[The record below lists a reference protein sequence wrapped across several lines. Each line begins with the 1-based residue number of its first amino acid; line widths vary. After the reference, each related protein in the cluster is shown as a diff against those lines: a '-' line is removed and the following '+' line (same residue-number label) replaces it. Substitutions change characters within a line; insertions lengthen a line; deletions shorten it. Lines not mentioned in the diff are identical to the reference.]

1 MLFDENAESQLK
13 NDNSKEKKDKRSNKS
28 IYKGGLNLDLIVVK
42 NIIDLV
48 YYSTLCSFSMWE
60 KI

>member
-48 YYSTLCSFSMWE
+48 YYSPL
-60 KI
+60 

>member
-1 MLFDENAESQLK
+1 MLFDENAESQQLK

-42 NIIDLV
+42 NIIDLTLV
-48 YYSTLCSFSMWE
+48 YYSPL
-60 KI
+60 